1 MPDPIQKGKYVVFIS
16 NTPILRPFAISLNI
30 ATLKVSHRLD
40 YLKENKE
47 AIK

>member
-1 MPDPIQKGKYVVFIS
+1 MFRRVA
-16 NTPILRPFAISLNI
+16 TPLNI
-30 ATLKVSHRLD
+30 ATLKVSHLLD